1 VIVDTFRL
9 TIRIEACYTASLDH
23 RFFSSVDRTMREAL
37 LYLLTSFWLGAV
49 HAATPG
55 HGKTIAAAYIV
66 SARGHPLDALILGIF
81 VTLSHTSG
89 IVLVAVLASLGLP
102 GLVPQHVEAYLSLLT
117 GLLVVVIGLWML
129 WTQRPLR
136 SAHGVTPPTG
146 PAPHHHDPHQ
156 VHGPG
161 LVPHA
166 HQHGDEGSSHTHGW
180 GRRHT
185 HRLDVVTQDQPK
197 LLVLL
202 GLGIAGGI
210 LPDPAA
216 LAILLSALAHGQI
229 MLSLGTVLVFS
240 LGFASTLV
248 GVGVVAATMGQV
260 VLAWLS
266 GPWVAR
272 LQTGTAL
279 LLIVVGVVLTISAW
293 RLVSALT

>member
-1 VIVDTFRL
+1 
-9 TIRIEACYTASLDH
+9 
-23 RFFSSVDRTMREAL
+23 
-37 LYLLTSFWLGAV
+37 
-49 HAATPG
+49 
-55 HGKTIAAAYIV
+55 
-66 SARGHPLDALILGIF
+66 
-81 VTLSHTSG
+81 
-89 IVLVAVLASLGLP
+89 
-102 GLVPQHVEAYLSLLT
+102 VETYLSLLT

-129 WTQRPLR
+129 WAQRPMLP
-136 SAHGVTPPTG
+136 AHGLTPHTG
-146 PAPHHHDPHQ
+146 PAPDQHDHHH

-161 LVPHA
+161 TAPHA
-166 HQHGDEGSSHTHGW
+166 YRHGDEGGAHTHGW

-185 HRLDVVTQDQPK
+185 HRLDVVTQNQPK
-197 LLVLL
+197 LLALF
-202 GLGIAGGI
+202 GLAIAGRI

-248 GVGVVAATMGQV
+248 VVGVVAAKMGQV

-279 LLIVVGVVLTISAW
+279 LITVVGVVLTVSAW